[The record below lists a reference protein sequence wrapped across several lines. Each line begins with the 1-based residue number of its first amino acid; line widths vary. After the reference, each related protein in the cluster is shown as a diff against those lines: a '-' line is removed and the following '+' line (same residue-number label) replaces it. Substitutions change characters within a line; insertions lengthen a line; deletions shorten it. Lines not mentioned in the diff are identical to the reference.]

1 VPLIVGLLVSLIS
14 GVVCLLL
21 HMITLAVILGYTF
34 ASMLMVVSTEKGK
47 CGRMNGFSANNC
59 AMEKRVHAADERAD
73 SNPALLST
81 HFPFS
86 YFLFL
91 FCVLYPD

>member
-34 ASMLMVVSTEKGK
+34 ASMLMVVSTNRGSEDE
-47 CGRMNGFSANNC
+47 GRMGQ
-59 AMEKRVHAADERAD
+59 
-73 SNPALLST
+73 L
-81 HFPFS
+81 
-86 YFLFL
+86 
-91 FCVLYPD
+91 